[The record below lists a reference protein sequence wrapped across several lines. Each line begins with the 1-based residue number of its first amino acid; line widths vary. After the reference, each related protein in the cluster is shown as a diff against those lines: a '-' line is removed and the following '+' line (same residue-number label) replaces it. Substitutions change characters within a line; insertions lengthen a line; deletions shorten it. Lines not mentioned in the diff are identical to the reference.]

1 MALSPEMKT
10 SLQEAGEETLKVAL
24 EQTLKVA
31 EAYAASTEST
41 VDDTVVA
48 GVRMVYD
55 AFLKDLVE
63 KVNPN
68 D

>member
-1 MALSPEMKT
+1 MDENVKVAL
-10 SLQEAGEETLKVAL
+10 LEAGEETLKTSL
-24 EQTLKVA
+24 EQAMKVA
-31 EAYAASTEST
+31 EAYAASSEST

-48 GVRMVYD
+48 GVKMLYD
-55 AFLKDLVE
+55 AFLKDLAD